1 MEDIKKELLT
11 YLERGDLLHAALVA
25 SKVEDPQFETEPYAE
40 KLVAAASSLWRASS
54 SRLSDPVLLV
64 QKINSVLFH
73 KMGLV
78 GQSDTY
84 KPVMDNADQYY
95 LHNVLDKKGGCPLS
109 FAVLYMCLA
118 QQAGLQCECLAFP
131 SAYYIK
137 VFDTDGE
144 FYVDPFANGKLISS
158 TDFQRKFR
166 AALQRNRLMS
176 ANLYEKVN
184 TQQLVARVVQQLKH
198 VYILKNHALQAL
210 RAVELLT
217 AIFPDSP
224 ELARDRG
231 ILYCEMEYFS
241 KAIVDLKFY
250 LAQRPNAEDVSEIK
264 KLANML
270 RGYRETMN

>member
-1 MEDIKKELLT
+1 MDDVKKELLT

-25 SKVEDPQFETEPYAE
+25 GKVEDSDFNPEPYAE
-40 KLVAAASSLWRASS
+40 RLVEAAKSLWRPSS
-54 SRLSDPVLLV
+54 TRLSDPVLIV
-64 QKINSVLFH
+64 QRINTIIFQKL
-73 KMGLV
+73 GLV
-78 GQSDTY
+78 GQSETY
-84 KPVMDNADQYY
+84 KPVIDDATQYY

-137 VFDTDGE
+137 VLDNDGE

-158 TDFQRKFR
+158 SDFQRKFR
-166 AALQRNRLMS
+166 AALQRNRLLS

-184 TQQLVARVVQQLKH
+184 SQQLVARIVQQLKH
-198 VYILKNHALQAL
+198 VYILKSHALQAL

-217 AIFPDSP
+217 ALFPDSP

-241 KAIVDLKFY
+241 KAIVDLRYY
-250 LAQRPNAEDVSEIK
+250 LAQRPNAEDVGEIK